1 MNISFRKSG
10 DTIPG
15 KKARTKDGDENAPQS
30 SNTASMDSE
39 AVSRIRGLFK
49 RSGRPGA
56 SPGPDAEKDGLK
68 DPDNGTSTVPAPAEK
83 ILDRYWLRKNFCYA
97 QIGESELFDI
107 LYRVIEPPVSTRE
120 RILLEEVH
128 AYLRDVLVYDTFR
141 RKGEISLSYE
151 DVEKATGHFAPDLP
165 ANRIAVIHY
174 YLERNLQGYG
184 PIDPLMHDRFI
195 EDISCN
201 GHTSPVYI
209 YHTEYGSIPTSVRF
223 TDTELNRYV
232 LKLAQKADK
241 QLSISSPL
249 LDAPLP
255 DGSRAQITYTD
266 VVSSRGSSFTIRRF
280 KSDPMTPIDLIRYGT
295 YSPEL
300 LAYIWLAVEN
310 RKSMIVVG
318 GTASGK
324 TSTMNAISYFIPLT
338 AKIVSL
344 EDTREIQLPHKNWL
358 PTKTRETSSH
368 SGKGEIDL
376 FSLLRASLRQRPEYI
391 IVGEVRG
398 PEAQTLFQ
406 AMNTGHTTYST
417 LHAGSVEESV
427 NRLVNPPINVPRAMF
442 GALDLMV
449 VQLLQFQEGR
459 AVRRCLSLNEITVED
474 ATIRAHDLYQWNP
487 RTDTFQRRY
496 NRSRVLDSIAYAQGW
511 TPAEV
516 DEQLSLRAHTLEL
529 MARQGVVRS
538 AEVSGIFHLMRK
550 AERFGGKEKEVVA
563 DAGA

>member
-1 MNISFRKSG
+1 MVSSDTMKGKALWDSKERVARSIQECLSG
-10 DTIPG
+10 SGKGPESGKEPPVTPIPILPPTGTMSGEG
-15 KKARTKDGDENAPQS
+15 K
-30 SNTASMDSE
+30 
-39 AVSRIRGLFK
+39 IR
-49 RSGRPGA
+49 
-56 SPGPDAEKDGLK
+56 
-68 DPDNGTSTVPAPAEK
+68 
-83 ILDRYWLRKNFCYA
+83 DRYWLRPGFCSA
-97 QIGESELFDI
+97 SIIENELFDL
-107 LYRVIEPPVSTRE
+107 LYTVIEPQVSMRE

-128 AYLRDVLVYDTFR
+128 DYLRDVLIYDTITRKDDTRLSFDDVR
-141 RKGEISLSYE
+141 RGISRFMPGL
-151 DVEKATGHFAPDLP
+151 PDDR
-165 ANRIAVIHY
+165 ASVIYY

-201 GHTSPVYI
+201 GYTSPVFI
-209 YHTEYGSIPTSVRF
+209 YHAEYGSIPTSIRF
-223 TDTELNRYV
+223 TAQELNRYV
-232 LKLAQKADK
+232 LKLSQKADR
-241 QLSISSPL
+241 QVSISSPL

-266 VVSSRGSSFTIRRF
+266 VISSKGSSFTIRRF
-280 KSDPMTPIDLIRYGT
+280 KSDPMTPVDLIRYGT
-295 YSPEL
+295 YDPEI

-310 RKSMIVVG
+310 RKSMIIVG

-358 PTKTRETSSH
+358 PTKTRETSAQ
-368 SGKGEIDL
+368 SGKGDIDL

-417 LHAGSVEESV
+417 LHAGNVDESI

-449 VQLLQFQEGR
+449 VQLLQYQDGR
-459 AVRRCLSLNEITVED
+459 AIRRCLSLNEISFD
-474 ATIRAHDLYQWNP
+474 KATNIQSQDLYRWNP
-487 RTDTFQRRY
+487 RSDTFERNY
-496 NRSRVLDSIAYAQGW
+496 SRSRVLDSIAYSRGW
-511 TPAEV
+511 SSAEV
-516 DEQLSLRAHTLEL
+516 EEQLSLRAHTLSL
-529 MARQGVVRS
+529 MARKKIVRS
-538 AEVSGIFHLMRK
+538 DQVSGIFHLMRK
-550 AERFGGKEKEVVA
+550 SAFYSGDEEA
-563 DAGA
+563 DDAAL

>member
-1 MNISFRKSG
+1 MAAPGKSRIIFPWGQGRAPTSPGQDIKGEENSRRSFSLPRIGRFFGSGKGPGNG
-10 DTIPG
+10 DTLPPLPG
-15 KKARTKDGDENAPQS
+15 DPAALS
-30 SNTASMDSE
+30 SAMETATGGK
-39 AVSRIRGLFK
+39 VR
-49 RSGRPGA
+49 
-56 SPGPDAEKDGLK
+56 
-68 DPDNGTSTVPAPAEK
+68 
-83 ILDRYWLRKNFCYA
+83 DRYWLKEGFCYA
-97 QIGESELFDI
+97 AIVENELFDI
-107 LYRVIEPPVSTRE
+107 HYKVTEPAVSMQE

-128 AYLRDVLVYDTFR
+128 NYLRDVLIYETITRKEDTR
-141 RKGEISLSYE
+141 LSYE
-151 DVEKATGHFAPDLP
+151 DVKRGISHFAPALP
-165 ANRIAVIHY
+165 ADRVSVIYY

-201 GHTSPVYI
+201 GYTSPVFI
-209 YHTEYGSIPTSVRF
+209 YHTEYGSIPTSIRF
-223 TDTELNRYV
+223 TAQELNRYV
-232 LKLAQKADK
+232 LKLSQKADK
-241 QLSISSPL
+241 QVSISSPL

-266 VVSSRGSSFTIRRF
+266 VISSKGSSFTIRRF
-280 KSDPMTPIDLIRYGT
+280 KSDPMTPVDLIRYGT
-295 YSPEL
+295 YDPEI

-310 RKSMIVVG
+310 RKSMIIVG

-358 PTKTRETSSH
+358 PTKTRETTAQ
-368 SGKGEIDL
+368 SGKGDIDL

-417 LHAGSVEESV
+417 LHAGSVDESI

-449 VQLLQFQEGR
+449 VQLLQYQEGR
-459 AVRRCLSLNEITVED
+459 AVRRCLSLNEISVDTS
-474 ATIRAHDLYQWNP
+474 ANIHSHDLYRWNP
-487 RTDTFQRRY
+487 RSDTFERNY
-496 NRSRVLDSIAYAQGW
+496 HWSRVLDSISYARGW
-511 TPAEV
+511 SRNEAE
-516 DEQLSLRAHTLEL
+516 EQLALRAHTLGL
-529 MARQGVVRS
+529 MARKGIVRS
-538 AEVSGIFHLMRK
+538 EQVSGVFHLMRK
-550 AERFGGKEKEVVA
+550 SAGFSVDKEAA
-563 DAGA
+563 DAAE

>member
-1 MNISFRKSG
+1 MDLPEALRSPFR
-10 DTIPG
+10 
-15 KKARTKDGDENAPQS
+15 KARTGAPGENGGAASPVGGGDE
-30 SNTASMDSE
+30 
-39 AVSRIRGLFK
+39 SRIQTWSFLARIFGK
-49 RSGRPGA
+49 GKGS
-56 SPGPDAEKDGLK
+56 
-68 DPDNGTSTVPAPAEK
+68 DNGDPSSTAPEEFPVSLPVEGEAGVGK
-83 ILDRYWLRKNFCYA
+83 VKDRYWLKRGFCYA
-97 QIGESELFDI
+97 SIVENELFDVQY
-107 LYRVIEPPVSTRE
+107 LVTEPAVNARE

-128 AYLRDVLVYDTFR
+128 DYLRDTLIYDAILGRERT
-141 RKGEISLSYE
+141 SLSYD
-151 DVEKATGHFAPDLP
+151 DVQKAAVRFLPGLPDE
-165 ANRIAVIHY
+165 RIGVIHY
-174 YLERNLQGYG
+174 YLTRNLQGYG

-201 GHTSPVYI
+201 GSTSPVFI
-209 YHTEYGSIPTSVRF
+209 YHTEYGSVPTSIRF
-223 TDTELNRYV
+223 TSQELNRYV
-232 LKLAQKADK
+232 LKLSQKADK
-241 QLSISSPL
+241 QVSISSPL

-280 KSDPMTPIDLIRYGT
+280 KSETMTPVDLVRYGT
-295 YSPEL
+295 YDPEI

-358 PTKTRETSSH
+358 PTKTRETTMH
-368 SGKGEIDL
+368 SGKGDIDL

-398 PEAQTLFQ
+398 AEAQTLFQ

-417 LHAGSVEESV
+417 LHAGGVDESI

-449 VQLLQFQEGR
+449 VQLLQYDEGR
-459 AVRRCLSLNEITVED
+459 AIRRCLSLNEISVD
-474 ATIRAHDLYQWNP
+474 SAANIRSHELYRWNP
-487 RTDTFQRRY
+487 RLDTFERNF
-496 NRSRVLDSIAYAQGW
+496 NRSRVLDSIAYSRGW
-511 TPAEV
+511 SRSEV
-516 DEQLSLRAHTLEL
+516 EHQLTLRAHTLGL
-529 MARQGVVRS
+529 MARKGVVQSER
-538 AEVSGIFHLMRK
+538 VSGVFHLMRK
-550 AERFGGKEKEVVA
+550 SARFTDGQETA
-563 DAGA
+563 DAA

>member
-1 MNISFRKSG
+1 MKVPFRKSAGRTTDAEVQKEKAGHG
-10 DTIPG
+10 DQ
-15 KKARTKDGDENAPQS
+15 DENQAAGVQKG
-30 SNTASMDSE
+30 TA
-39 AVSRIRGLFK
+39 SRIRAVLNRFQK
-49 RSGRPGA
+49 RGA
-56 SPGPDAEKDGLK
+56 LPEGETTRGESDTKSEKTGIAL
-68 DPDNGTSTVPAPAEK
+68 VPPEK
-83 ILDRYWLRKNFCYA
+83 TLDRYWLRKNLCYA
-97 QIGESELFDI
+97 LIVQNELFDI
-107 LYRVIEPPVSTRE
+107 QYRVVEPSVSTRE
-120 RILLEEVH
+120 RILLEEIH
-128 AYLRDVLVYDTFR
+128 SYLRDVLVYDTFR
-141 RKGEISLSYE
+141 KKGEISLSYD
-151 DVEKATGHFAPDLP
+151 DVVRATRHFAPDLP
-165 ANRIAVIHY
+165 RNRVSVLHY

-184 PIDPLMHDRFI
+184 PIDPLMHDSYI

-209 YHTEYGSIPTSVRF
+209 YHTEYGSIPTSILF
-223 TDTELNRYV
+223 TGQELNRYV
-232 LKLAQKADK
+232 LKLSQKADK

-266 VVSSRGSSFTIRRF
+266 VVSSKGSSFTIRRF
-280 KSDPMTPIDLIRYGT
+280 KSDPMTPVDLIRYGT

-324 TSTMNAISYFIPLT
+324 TSTMNAISYFIPLS

-358 PTKTRETSSH
+358 PTKTRESSAH
-368 SGKGEIDL
+368 SGKGDIDL
-376 FSLLRASLRQRPEYI
+376 FSLLRSSLRQRPEYI

-406 AMNTGHTTYST
+406 AMNSGHTTYST

-442 GALDLMV
+442 GALDLIV

-474 ATIRAHDLYQWNP
+474 SSIRAHDLYRWNP

-496 NRSRVLDSIAYAQGW
+496 NRSRVLDSIAYSRGW
-511 TPAEV
+511 TGTEV
-516 DEQLSLRAHTLEL
+516 DEQISLRAHTLEM
-529 MARQGVVRS
+529 MARSGLVRS
-538 AEVSGIFHLMRK
+538 TEVSGIFHLMRK
-550 AERFGGKEKEVVA
+550 ADKFSGMEAKKVA
-563 DAGA
+563 GEGN